1 MVKMGC
7 LYLVGGLFL
16 VLPGWAAVDESDKPT
31 GHMEMRVELPVE
43 PPYVGEPLRLV
54 LRSGVRGK
62 IAADRIVEP
71 ALTNFDWQQFG
82 IDRSSEEMIDG
93 FWTPVV
99 ERVLMIYP
107 LRPGRLTISPFESNV
122 TYVTA
127 AGERAQIQFESQPL
141 EIDVRSHDSVV
152 DSKDFWLPAKEVR
165 ITDRWEPEPDKIPFG
180 EMAQRILTIE
190 ADGITADRLP
200 PLPDFRAPG
209 VITFAAPVE
218 RRTIITDQ
226 GPVGRAVY
234 RWNLR
239 PVSTSPA
246 FAPSIRV
253 SWFDIAA
260 RTKREAV
267 VPEQRVAFVE
277 AVRPESE
284 AGLSTGLLSL
294 RPLVAGLISF
304 VSTFAAICLFAS
316 SKAAGS
322 GRWRGLFAAKPAA
335 LGTLRRAAHRGD
347 VAAFRRA
354 IRELSKGDRE
364 VWRKVMARGDI
375 APLLATVDA
384 ALFGRD
390 RASPAGLALLA
401 RTIDAAWKEVKRN
414 NNSADDGRGGQ
425 RYPDNSAVGWP
436 RNGDAG

>member
-1 MVKMGC
+1 MVKIGC
-7 LYLVGGLFL
+7 LVGGLFL
-16 VLPGWAAVDESDKPT
+16 VLPGWAAADESDKPT
-31 GHMEMRVELPVE
+31 GHMEMRVELPAE

-54 LRSGVRGK
+54 LRSGIRGK

-107 LRPGRLTISPFESNV
+107 LRPGRLTISPFKSYA

-127 AGERAQIQFESQPL
+127 TGERAQIQFESQPL
-141 EIDVRSHDSVV
+141 EIEVRSRDSVV

-165 ITDRWEPEPDKIPFG
+165 IVDRWEPEPDKIPFG
-180 EMAQRILTIE
+180 EMARRMLTIE
-190 ADGITADRLP
+190 AEGVTADRLP
-200 PLPDFRAPG
+200 PLPDFRTPG
-209 VITFAAPVE
+209 VVTFAAPVE

-234 RWNLR
+234 RWNVR

-277 AVRPESE
+277 TARPVSDV
-284 AGLSTGLLSL
+284 GLSTGLMSL
-294 RPLVAGLISF
+294 RPLIAGLISF
-304 VSTFAAICLFAS
+304 VSTFAVIYLFAS
-316 SKAAGS
+316 SKVAGS
-322 GRWRGLFAAKPAA
+322 GRSWRLFAAKPAA
-335 LGTLRRAAHRGD
+335 LGTLRRAARRGD

-354 IRELSKGDRE
+354 IGELSKADRDI
-364 VWRKVMARGDI
+364 WRKVMARRDI
-375 APLLATVDA
+375 VPLLATVDT
-384 ALFGRD
+384 ALFARD
-390 RASPAGLALLA
+390 RAPPAGLALLA
-401 RTIDAAWKEVKRN
+401 RTIDTAWREAKIN
-414 NNSADDGRGGQ
+414 NNSVDDSPGGQ
-425 RYPDNSAVGWP
+425 RYSDNSAVGWL
-436 RNGDAG
+436 RNDDAG